1 MRLDRPRAS
10 FREDLPDNL
19 TFTETGVR
27 ESLRFNETVPLR
39 RRPALNG
46 GYADARFFF

>member
-1 MRLDRPRAS
+1 MRLDSPRAS
-10 FREDLPDNL
+10 FREELPGNL

-39 RRPALNG
+39 PRQALNG
-46 GYADARFFF
+46 GYADARSFF